1 MLKTSIL
8 LVAAVVTAATAA
20 AVALPPPQ
28 EWCDDVSTQSQR
40 KQARGVTANGCVW
53 GGDHCHT
60 VAQCSNKWFRSC
72 DQTIGNSVFFRG
84 LIHMQVSELKGIV
97 CSLFD

>member
-8 LVAAVVTAATAA
+8 FVAAVVTAATAA

-28 EWCDDVSTQSQR
+28 EWCYDVSMQSQR
-40 KQARGVTANGCVW
+40 KQARGVTEKGCVCG

-60 VAQCSNKWFRSC
+60 VEQWSNKWFRSC

-84 LIHMQVSELKGIV
+84 LIHM
-97 CSLFD
+97 

>member
-8 LVAAVVTAATAA
+8 LVAAVVTASTAA

-40 KQARGVTANGCVW
+40 KRARGVTEKGWVGGW
-53 GGDHCHT
+53 GG
-60 VAQCSNKWFRSC
+60 W
-72 DQTIGNSVFFRG
+72 G
-84 LIHMQVSELKGIV
+84 
-97 CSLFD
+97 SLAYCGGVVK